1 MRVEDVMAC
10 SFSAWY
16 HKFEDVTIR
25 RYVDFLWLIISL
37 IYNLYSLSC
46 VTSIRMN
53 DEIIA
58 SYELVMKQQY
68 SFRLL
73 HLCTA
78 GLKTFQFYH

>member
-37 IYNLYSLSC
+37 IYNLCRQLC
-46 VTSIRMN
+46 N
-53 DEIIA
+53 
-58 SYELVMKQQY
+58 
-68 SFRLL
+68 FRPNE
-73 HLCTA
+73 
-78 GLKTFQFYH
+78 